1 MRATARAGAT
11 IVIPA
16 AVHDVAAGEKLVEP
30 TAQLNAR
37 LDREAVVDYSL
48 DFILENRPYIPTRFR
63 RPWIRA
69 SPVSRHS

>member
-11 IVIPA
+11 MVIPS
-16 AVHDVAAGEKLVEP
+16 AVHDVAAGEMLPEAI
-30 TAQLNAR
+30 AQLNAR

-48 DFILENRPYIPTRFR
+48 NFILGNRPYIPTRFR
-63 RPWIRA
+63 KLSSWA